1 MYVNEYT
8 KLFYLKTFGVPILY
22 FIVLILLANLHCC
35 SQNYHILCIQ
45 DEEMKKDM
53 PDFSCDVVITTFTTR
68 GSFAVM
74 CFQKSNVIRL
84 MTFSSKNLL
93 EVTIKTL
100 VLIYLEYFS
109 YHCLL
114 LSIYCLQRWIQG
126 CCNIQDGALCDNKQ
140 WPPAV
145 N

>member
-1 MYVNEYT
+1 
-8 KLFYLKTFGVPILY
+8 
-22 FIVLILLANLHCC
+22 
-35 SQNYHILCIQ
+35 
-45 DEEMKKDM
+45 MKKDM

-109 YHCLL
+109 YHCLKYL
-114 LSIYCLQRWIQG
+114 LFAEVDLGLLQHPTWS
-126 CCNIQDGALCDNKQ
+126 AL
-140 WPPAV
+140 
-145 N
+145 